1 MEDNDELFGNLGN
14 NSQMIEYGVY
24 ETLQRK
30 YDALQEEREELLNE
44 TFALMD
50 ASTAANAAE
59 LEAITRRI
67 ENEAEMRLEEYRQD
81 TNARI
86 RRFEERLASCTSS
99 SWWFAS
105 TVGIFRYRGMAR
117 NREYTEL

>member
-1 MEDNDELFGNLGN
+1 
-14 NSQMIEYGVY
+14 MIEYGVY
-24 ETLQRK
+24 ETLRRK

-59 LEAITRRI
+59 ILAITRRI
-67 ENEAEMRLEEYRQD
+67 ENEAEMRVEEYRQE

-86 RRFEERLASCTSS
+86 RCFEERLASCTRSS
-99 SWWFAS
+99 
-105 TVGIFRYRGMAR
+105 
-117 NREYTEL
+117 

>member
-99 SWWFAS
+99 S
-105 TVGIFRYRGMAR
+105 
-117 NREYTEL
+117 